1 MLSFLASLKA
11 GLWLSE
17 LADSLVLL
25 QIYILYIFTQHLVW
39 KACKGRTNSSASFFI
54 VPGSSSLAPYLC
66 PEISKWEILYLHLP
80 YFMCGG
86 CWWWGVASVGE
97 DGLTLPFQQFIS
109 FFFSSLVLPILQTK
123 TLPVR
128 KPFSTWELGIFLSLK

>member
-109 FFFSSLVLPILQTK
+109 FFFPVWFYPFCKLKHCQSENPFPPESLEFFCP
-123 TLPVR
+123 
-128 KPFSTWELGIFLSLK
+128 